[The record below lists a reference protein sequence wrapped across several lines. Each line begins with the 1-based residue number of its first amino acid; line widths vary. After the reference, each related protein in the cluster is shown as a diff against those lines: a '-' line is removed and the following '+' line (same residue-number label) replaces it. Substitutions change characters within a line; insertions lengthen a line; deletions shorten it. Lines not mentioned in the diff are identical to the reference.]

1 MTFAN
6 ASPYAA
12 VAVPTIAADG
22 REIVLAV
29 VKATFALARNRR
41 LVFAD
46 EQAPVRLGDVVSD
59 PDAHDSSVQFPSD
72 VGLEKPAVDV
82 VVVGDAIA
90 PKPVQVLDIGV
101 RVGERT
107 APLRVHGERVFYR
120 AVGRIAVGPAAPF
133 ERKPVVY
140 EKAYGGATA
149 DFRVIERRNPV
160 GRGVT
165 ESAADLVD
173 TEAPS
178 IEHPAHPITSAA
190 DTPEPMGY
198 GAIATHW
205 QPRCDFAGTFDD
217 TWRETR
223 LPLLP
228 LDFDARFWNV
238 AHPSL
243 QFDTLLPGEVI
254 AVLGMWEEGVF
265 QFELPEV
272 RTAFSALTD
281 DGRRLWARPSVD
293 TVLIEP
299 NDGRVE
305 LTARAVFPRGRGRT
319 LLREIRLNVDD

>member
-12 VAVPTIAADG
+12 VAVPTIGADG
-22 REIVLAV
+22 REVVLAV
-29 VKATFALARNRR
+29 VKATFTLARDRR
-41 LVFAD
+41 LVPAE
-46 EQAPVRLGDVVSD
+46 EQAPVRLGDVALD
-59 PDAHDSSVQFPSD
+59 PDAQDSSVRFPSD
-72 VGLEKPAVDV
+72 VGLEKAAVDV

-90 PKPVQVLDIGV
+90 AKPVQVLDIGV
-101 RVGERT
+101 RVGART
-107 APLRVHGERVFYR
+107 APLRVHGERVYYR

-149 DFRVIERRNPV
+149 DFLVMDRRNPV
-160 GRGVT
+160 GRGVAK
-165 ESAADLVD
+165 SAADLVD

-190 DTPEPMGY
+190 DAPEPVGY

-205 QPRCDFAGTFDD
+205 QPRCDYAGTFDEA
-217 TWRETR
+217 WRETR

-243 QFDTLLPGEVI
+243 QLDALAAGEVI
-254 AVLGMWEEGVF
+254 AVLGMREGGIFHV
-265 QFELPEV
+265 ELPEM
-272 RTAFSALTD
+272 RTVFSGLTD
-281 DGRRLWARPSVD
+281 DGRRFCARPSVD

-299 NDGRVE
+299 NEGRVE
-305 LTARAVFPRGRGRT
+305 LTARAVFPRGRKRT